1 MKNRRSRLLIEPHFQ
16 TRLCLGLGG
25 WVLLSTLITA
35 LVTYAVLSWADS
47 KTAGDFFYIV
57 QETGTHPEIFTR
69 TEIILPALLV
79 SLAINLSLTFLFA
92 LLYSQRLA
100 GPIHRLITEMV
111 KIERGDKVKTSFHL
125 RDTDELQDIG
135 MAFDALLKRLE
146 EKGVLKT
153 K

>member
-16 TRLCLGLGG
+16 TRLILRLGA

-35 LVTYAVLSWADS
+35 AVTL
-47 KTAGDFFYIV
+47 
-57 QETGTHPEIFTR
+57 IFLRTR
-69 TEIILPALLV
+69 IILPPLLI
-79 SLAINLSLTFLFA
+79 SLAINLALTFIFT

-111 KIERGDKVKTSFHL
+111 KIERGDTVKPLFNL
-125 RDTDELQDIG
+125 RGSDELQDIAV
-135 MAFDALLKRLE
+135 AFDGMLKRLE
-146 EKGVLKT
+146 AKGALKT